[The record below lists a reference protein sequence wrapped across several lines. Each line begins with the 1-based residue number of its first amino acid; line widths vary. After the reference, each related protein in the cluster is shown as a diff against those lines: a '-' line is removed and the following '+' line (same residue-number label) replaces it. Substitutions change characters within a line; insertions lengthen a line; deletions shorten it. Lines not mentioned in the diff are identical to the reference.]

1 MIAVVLP
8 PSHPFARMTPE
19 AFERLWGPHV
29 ELIIS
34 RAIPQEDTMPLK
46 RGSSRKTISRNIRT
60 EMHHGKPQKQ
70 AIAIAYR
77 VAGKAKRRGKK

>member
-1 MIAVVLP
+1 
-8 PSHPFARMTPE
+8 
-19 AFERLWGPHV
+19 
-29 ELIIS
+29 
-34 RAIPQEDTMPLK
+34 MPLK